1 MRIMDKYY
9 ILTFQNTLGAINGE
23 SALKER
29 NIKVE
34 IMPTPTVITK
44 SCGISIKISNDYIEQ
59 VKELVKENT
68 ITVKNIYFKDSN
80 EYKILEI

>member
-1 MRIMDKYY
+1 MDEYY

-23 SALKER
+23 SALKKR

-44 SCGISIKISNDYIEQ
+44 SCGISIKINNNYIEQ
-59 VKELVKENT
+59 VKELVKENK
-68 ITVKNIYFKDSN
+68 ITVKNIYHRDSN
-80 EYKILEI
+80 EYKIFEL